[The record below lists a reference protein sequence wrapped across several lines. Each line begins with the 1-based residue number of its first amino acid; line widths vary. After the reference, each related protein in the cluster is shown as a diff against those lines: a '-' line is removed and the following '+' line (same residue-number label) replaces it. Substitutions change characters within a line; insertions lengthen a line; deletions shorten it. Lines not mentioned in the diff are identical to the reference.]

1 MSLELADTA
10 DQLPGNT
17 QSLIDDLKS
26 AVAQPASQST
36 DPAQGNQKTTASLD
50 VVVPNDEQIPAK
62 LRGKTLAELI
72 DVYRN
77 TESALGR
84 ANNDLGTQRK
94 LTDRL
99 LDLKRADDLQTNGSA
114 KPSTAPVEVSSTDLL
129 SDPTKTLD
137 QVIKSH
143 PLIANSPTA
152 QKLQQLE
159 AQLAEQQFVAK
170 HPDYANFVGNAEFDA
185 WVQASPIRARAAQV
199 AAAGDYAI
207 AADLLTEYKSQARP
221 AAAAAAPA
229 KTVEAARNVGLE
241 SGSAAAP
248 ANSAGG
254 SGKAGKVYRRVDLIN
269 LKLTRP
275 DFYSDPAFQAEIMQA
290 YAEGRVK

>member
-10 DQLPGNT
+10 DQLPGNP
-17 QSLIDDLKS
+17 QSIIDDLKS
-26 AVAQPASQST
+26 AVAKPAAQT
-36 DPAQGNQKTTASLD
+36 PDPAQGNQASVASLNE
-50 VVVPNDEQIPAK
+50 VVPDDDQVPAK

-72 DVYRN
+72 EVYRN

-99 LDLKRADDLQTNGSA
+99 LDLKRVDDLQTNGSV
-114 KPSTAPVEVSSTDLL
+114 KPSAPAEVSSTDLL

-137 QVIKSH
+137 QFIKSH
-143 PLIANSPTA
+143 PLVANNPTE
-152 QKLQQLE
+152 QKFQQLE
-159 AQLAEQQFVAK
+159 RQLAEERFVAK
-170 HPDYANFVGNAEFDA
+170 HPDYAQFVNNEQFNA
-185 WVQASPIRARAAQV
+185 WVAASPLRQRAAAV
-199 AAAGDYAI
+199 ASQGDYSI
-207 AADLLTEYKSQARP
+207 ADDLLTEFKSQAK
-221 AAAAAAPA
+221 AAAPAAAPA

-241 SGSAAAP
+241 SGSAAA
-248 ANSAGG
+248 AASSAGG

-275 DFYSDPAFQAEIMQA
+275 EVYSDPTFQAEIMQA